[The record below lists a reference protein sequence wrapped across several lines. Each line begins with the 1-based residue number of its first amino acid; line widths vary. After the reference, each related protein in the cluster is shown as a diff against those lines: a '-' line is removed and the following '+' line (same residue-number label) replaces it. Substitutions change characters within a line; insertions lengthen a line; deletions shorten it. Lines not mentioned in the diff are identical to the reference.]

1 MYIVETTI
9 LGVALHLIG
18 GFASGSFYI
27 PYKKVRG
34 WAWESYWIAGGLVS
48 WLIVP
53 FVAAELTVPGYL
65 QILRDADFGT
75 LLWTYLFGVLWG
87 IGGLT
92 FGLTMRYLGL
102 SLGMSIVLGLTS
114 ALGALIPPLYR
125 DLFTDAADG
134 TLSAM
139 LTSTGG
145 YWVLFGVFVS
155 LIGIGLCGR
164 AGVMKEREVPDETK
178 FASVSEFSL
187 SKGALVALIS
197 GVLSACFSYGISA
210 GQPLAEAAVAHGA
223 NPLFQNNVTFM
234 VIMWG
239 GLTTNALWCLW
250 LNRRNGTYRDYTDR
264 GTPLLRNYLLVAC
277 AGTLWYLQF
286 FFYGMGESRLHNDAS
301 SWVLHMSF
309 IIIVSNCWGLY
320 FREWQGTSQAN
331 RRVLLAGISVIL
343 LAIVNVGYGNYL
355 N

>member
-1 MYIVETTI
+1 M
-9 LGVALHLIG
+9 
-18 GFASGSFYI
+18 
-27 PYKKVRG
+27 
-34 WAWESYWIAGGLVS
+34 
-48 WLIVP
+48 
-53 FVAAELTVPGYL
+53 
-65 QILRDADFGT
+65 
-75 LLWTYLFGVLWG
+75 
-87 IGGLT
+87 
-92 FGLTMRYLGL
+92 
-102 SLGMSIVLGLTS
+102 
-114 ALGALIPPLYR
+114 
-125 DLFTDAADG
+125 
-134 TLSAM
+134 
-139 LTSTGG
+139 
-145 YWVLFGVFVS
+145 
-155 LIGIGLCGR
+155 
-164 AGVMKEREVPDETK
+164 
-178 FASVSEFSL
+178 
-187 SKGALVALIS
+187 ALIS